1 MTLSSG
7 TYPGYTFK
15 DYTCED
21 PDVVF
26 ADNTDPDTTFTMGVK
41 DVTIQINWTAIPFT
55 VTMADPS
62 CNSVTGGPEFHYGD
76 VVSINCT
83 SSEFVE
89 WSCDD
94 PTVVFADKTSP
105 NTTFTMG
112 LKNITINHSFKSY
125 EVTVEG
131 STAET
136 TGAGSYL
143 KDATVT
149 IAAGTKDGY
158 RFTGWTSNPSVTF
171 ADATNQ
177 TTTFTMVG
185 SAVEV
190 TANWELITY
199 NLAINNSEAATT
211 GAGTYAPGAT
221 VTIDAGSKAGFNFAG
236 WTVVSGPLPADLN
249 VNLAK
254 TTFTMGSADLTLSAN
269 WAEIKYAVTVA
280 NAQTTPDG
288 SGSYAPNTTV
298 TINAKAD
305 GFHHWEVVSGG
316 VTLASTT
323 SASTTF
329 TMPSGPVSVKAV
341 YNTEVFHTATINGV
355 AAQHYVG
362 EKVAI
367 DAGTKDGYVF
377 DKWTSD
383 PPVEFVDN

>member
-1 MTLSSG
+1 MSLSSG
-7 TYPGYTFK
+7 AYPGYTFK

-21 PDVVF
+21 SEVVF
-26 ADNTDPDTTFTMGVK
+26 ADSTDPNTTFVMLAK
-41 DVTIQINWTAIPFT
+41 DVTIQANWEAIPFT

-62 CNSVTGGPEFHYGD
+62 CNSVTGGPEYHYGD
-76 VVSINCT
+76 VVSISCT

-125 EVTVEG
+125 EVTVAG
-131 STAET
+131 SIAET

-149 IAAGTKDGY
+149 VDAGTKAGY
-158 RFTGWTSNPSVTF
+158 RFTGWTSNPAVTF
-171 ADATNQ
+171 ANANSTS
-177 TTTFTMVG
+177 TTFTMLG
-185 SAVEV
+185 SAVTV

-199 NLAINNSEAATT
+199 
-211 GAGTYAPGAT
+211 
-221 VTIDAGSKAGFNFAG
+221 
-236 WTVVSGPLPADLN
+236 
-249 VNLAK
+249 
-254 TTFTMGSADLTLSAN
+254 
-269 WAEIKYAVTVA
+269 AVTVN

-288 SGSYAPNTTV
+288 SGSYAPGATV
-298 TINAKAD
+298 TLQAKAD
-305 GFHHWEVVSGG
+305 GFHHWEVLSGG
-316 VTLASTT
+316 VTLTSTT
-323 SASTTF
+323 TASTTF
-329 TMPSGPVSVKAV
+329 TMPSVPVEVKAV
-341 YNTEVFHTATINGV
+341 FNTEVFHTATINGV

-367 DAGTKDGYVF
+367 DAGTKDGYIF

>member
-125 EVTVEG
+125 DVTVNG
-131 STAET
+131 STAAT

-149 IAAGTKDGY
+149 IDAGIKAGY
-158 RFTGWTSNPSVTF
+158 RFTGWTSSPGVAF
-171 ADATNQ
+171 ANASSQ
-177 TTTFTMVG
+177 STTFTMVG
-185 SAVEV
+185 SNVEV

-199 NLAINNSEAATT
+199 
-211 GAGTYAPGAT
+211 
-221 VTIDAGSKAGFNFAG
+221 
-236 WTVVSGPLPADLN
+236 
-249 VNLAK
+249 
-254 TTFTMGSADLTLSAN
+254 
-269 WAEIKYAVTVA
+269 AVTVN
-280 NAQTTPDG
+280 NAQMTPNG

-298 TINAKAD
+298 TIQAKAD
-305 GFHHWEVVSGG
+305 EFHHWNVVSGG
-316 VTLASTT
+316 VTLANAN

-329 TMPSGPVSVKAV
+329 TMPSGPVSITAV

-355 AAQHYVG
+355 ASQHYVG

-367 DAGTKDGYVF
+367 DAGTKDGYIF